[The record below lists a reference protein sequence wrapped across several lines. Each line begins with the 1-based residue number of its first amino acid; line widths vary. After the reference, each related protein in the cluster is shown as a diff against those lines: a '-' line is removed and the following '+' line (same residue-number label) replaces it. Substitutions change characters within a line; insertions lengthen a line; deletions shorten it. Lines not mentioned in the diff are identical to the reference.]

1 MLITKNYQLKISDI
15 GEEILCEYE
24 KKWLEEFSQDI
35 LDFEV
40 YSRLT
45 DPGMAG
51 HKIAPSD
58 REIELD
64 YIRVPDV
71 DKEILY
77 RKLLD
82 AMSPMI
88 GVAKYVQMCVAM
100 DISINALIDSDDCA
114 ADMMAVAVRF
124 ESNRLEMGVN

>member
-1 MLITKNYQLKISDI
+1 MLITKNYQLKISEI

-35 LDFEV
+35 LAFEV
-40 YSRLT
+40 YARSV
-45 DPGMAG
+45 DPGISG
-51 HKIAPSD
+51 HKIAPAD
-58 REIELD
+58 REIELE
-64 YIRVPDV
+64 YIRVTDV
-71 DKEILY
+71 DKEMLY

-88 GVAKYVQMCVAM
+88 GVSKYVQMCVAM
-100 DISINALIDSDDCA
+100 DLLLMALIDSDDCA

-124 ESNRLEMGVN
+124 ENNRRVD